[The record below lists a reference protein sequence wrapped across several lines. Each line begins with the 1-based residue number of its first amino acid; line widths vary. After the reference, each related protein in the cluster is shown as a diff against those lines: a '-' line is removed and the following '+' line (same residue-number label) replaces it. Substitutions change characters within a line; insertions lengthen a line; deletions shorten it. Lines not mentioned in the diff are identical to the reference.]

1 MSDTTLRARFS
12 ADLKTAMKGGDK
24 ERVALLRMIGAKL
37 KETDIAARPKGIEQ
51 VGEDEVV
58 SMLRGMAKSRAESA
72 SIYREGG
79 RPELAEKEEAEIAII
94 RDYLPPEMD
103 DAALTAAI
111 EGLIA
116 ETGASSMKDMG
127 KVMAALKEKFGASL
141 DLGRAN
147 GQVKALLSA

>member
-103 DAALTAAI
+103 DAALAAAI

>member
-58 SMLRGMAKSRAESA
+58 SMLRGMVKSRAESA
-72 SIYREGG
+72 TIYREGG

-103 DAALTAAI
+103 DAALKAAI

-116 ETGASSMKDMG
+116 ATGASSMKDMG